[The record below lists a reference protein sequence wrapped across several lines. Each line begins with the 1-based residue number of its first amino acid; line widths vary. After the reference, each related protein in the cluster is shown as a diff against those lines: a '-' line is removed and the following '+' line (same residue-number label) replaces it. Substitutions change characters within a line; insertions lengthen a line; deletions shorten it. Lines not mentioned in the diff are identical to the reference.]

1 MRGDLRLF
9 WRAAGQAIA
18 RTGLIVLAI
27 LLIMAPAD
35 AIASKRVA
43 LMIANGAYAHT
54 PALKNPPK
62 DVAAIAEKL
71 RALGFKV
78 RLEANLNA
86 RRFAEVLQEF
96 ANSLDADTDALF
108 YYAGHG
114 VQFRGENML
123 VGVDARLNGEAT
135 LPFET
140 YRLNSVISALEGRAS
155 TVLLFWDAC
164 RNNPLAEQLVRSIG
178 PAASRNPS
186 LLTRSGA
193 APVPERGGDTLIVFS
208 AEPGK
213 EALDGSGAL
222 SPFAESLGRHI
233 ATSNIEIEVMLKRVT
248 AEVLANTKQFQK
260 PERLS
265 KLTREFYFSRE
276 AVADA
281 AAEAELKKLRAQ
293 LEQLR
298 REAAAPAP
306 RRFRIVGADD
316 PSFGKAPAVTAA
328 RQPPVLTR
336 SGTPSKAAAPAPRTT
351 GAIEPATSG
360 GPAAGANVLIAV
372 DQKASSIVR
381 RLRVSPDGKLLA
393 VGDDEGGVR
402 IVRLETFEVLRTLR
416 AHSQRV
422 SDVDFSPDSRTLL
435 SAGREGVI
443 RYWDI
448 ETGRQIRE
456 LQAPGAIGYSARM
469 NPSAPDRWV
478 LMGDRAGFLRAWDL
492 RKNTLITNVK
502 MHDGPVLSVGY
513 QPGGG
518 GAYFSA
524 GGDGSLKV
532 RMPMGQRY
540 SVAAHQ
546 GSIFQA
552 SYSSSGKL
560 LYSVGQDRKAKIWE
574 TSKLQSQ
581 QPRSVLEGHLR
592 YVLTADMSLDETL
605 LATGG
610 ADKAVNIWDLSSDKL
625 AARLQGHTSDI
636 ESVAFSPNGK
646 FVVSA
651 SEDKSVRIWSIE
663 GREELVRLF
672 FQKGGEKYAGVTVDN
687 QYFGDRNSGLL
698 SVYVDGRRAA
708 DDEAEKV
715 VQYLGKGIA
724 ILEAAH

>member
-1 MRGDLRLF
+1 M
-9 WRAAGQAIA
+9 AGQAVA
-18 RTGLIVLAI
+18 RAGLIVLAI
-27 LLIMAPAD
+27 IVMMMPAD

-62 DVAAIAEKL
+62 DVAAITEKL
-71 RALGFKV
+71 RALGFQV
-78 RLEANLNA
+78 RLETNLNA

-164 RNNPLAEQLVRSIG
+164 RNNPLADQLVRSIG
-178 PAASRNPS
+178 PAVNRNPS
-186 LLTRSGA
+186 LVTRSGA

-213 EALDGSGAL
+213 EALDGSGTL

-248 AEVLANTKQFQK
+248 AEVLTNTKHFQK

-298 REAAAPAP
+298 REAATPAP
-306 RRFRIVGADD
+306 RRFRIVGSDD

-328 RQPPVLTR
+328 HQPPVLTR
-336 SGTPSKAAAPAPRTT
+336 SGTPAKTQAPPPTPKTT
-351 GAIEPATSG
+351 GAIAP
-360 GPAAGANVLIAV
+360 PAAGGANVLIAV
-372 DQKASSIVR
+372 DQKASGIVR

-393 VGDDEGGVR
+393 VGDDEGLVR

-448 ETGRQIRE
+448 ETGKQIRE

-492 RKNTLITNVK
+492 RKNALITNVK
-502 MHDGPVLSVGY
+502 LHDGPVLSVGY

-524 GGDGSLKV
+524 GGDGSMKV

-540 SVAAHQ
+540 SVEAHA

-574 TSKLQSQ
+574 TSKLQTQ

-592 YVLTADMSLDETL
+592 YVLTADMSLDEML

-672 FQKGGEKYAGVTVDN
+672 FQKGGEKYAGVTIDN
-687 QYFGDRNSGLL
+687 QYFGDRNSGLI
-698 SVYVDGRRAA
+698 SVYVDGRRAV

-724 ILEAAH
+724 ILEATH